1 MSCHDVLYTGAFLTL
16 LYNDYVG
23 VADAENLHDG
33 VEGNAS
39 GMLGGPQ
46 EKNSLWSLA
55 FLLLLWGGSQNC
67 GPLLVMAY
75 IRSPDT

>member
-1 MSCHDVLYTGAFLTL
+1 MWCHDVLYTGGFLTL

-39 GMLGGPQ
+39 GMLGGPE
-46 EKNSLWSLA
+46 EKSSLWSLA
-55 FLLLLWGGSQNC
+55 FSCCCTVVLKIV
-67 GPLLVMAY
+67 GPFWL
-75 IRSPDT
+75 